1 MSSPQPLTPS
11 QTMRKLLRYTFAMV
25 FAPWVTYKACYGY
38 VIPVV
43 ASHMSGVVFQDESNV
58 AVASGVAAVV
68 AVNVVLAAYVISALR
83 EENTFGRFGEKR
95 D

>member
-1 MSSPQPLTPS
+1 M
-11 QTMRKLLRYTFAMV
+11 RYTFAMV

-38 VIPVV
+38 AIPVV

-58 AVASGVAAVV
+58 AVASSVAAVV
-68 AVNVVLAAYVISALR
+68 AVNVVLATYVISALR

>member
-1 MSSPQPLTPS
+1 
-11 QTMRKLLRYTFAMV
+11 MRKLLRYTFAIG
-25 FAPWVTYKACYGY
+25 FPPRWVTYKACYGY
-38 VIPVV
+38 AIPVV

-58 AVASGVAAVV
+58 AVASSVAAVV
-68 AVNVVLAAYVISALR
+68 AVNVVLATYVISALR